1 MQTDYDVIVIGSGF
15 GGSVAALRLT
25 EKNYKVLVIEAG
37 KDFKDRDFAKNSWH
51 LRKFIFAPIIRCFGI
66 QRIHRLPNVIVL
78 AGSGVGGGSLVYANT
93 MYEPPAEFFSQ
104 GPWAKIT
111 NWQKELKPFYGLAK
125 RMLGVT
131 QNPEMTPADI
141 AMKEVAKRLGVED
154 TFKLAP
160 VAVHF
165 GQGPGIEVQDPYF
178 GGVGPSR
185 NGCISCGECMTG
197 CRHNSKNT
205 LTKNYLA
212 LAKQN
217 GAQVISMTT
226 VTGLTTKDGI
236 WHVQTKKTG
245 GIKRTTF
252 QAKEV
257 VLAAGAY
264 NTQKILHKMK
274 LSGKLP
280 NLSDRLG
287 FLSRTNSEALLGAI
301 ADKLPNPDFTRGV
314 AITSSFFPEEQ
325 THVEPVRY
333 GLNSNVMG
341 LLATIFTDGHD
352 EIPRWK
358 IWLKA
363 VLKQPHLFIKN
374 LWVRNWSQKSV
385 IALIMQSLDNS
396 ITVFGKKR
404 KFIGGWKLSSKQG
417 EGKPNPTWLPIA
429 NEVARNLASV
439 IKGKPMGNLG
449 EVINAPFTAHFVGGC
464 TIGINSQEG
473 VIDPYHRVFG
483 YSGLHISDGSTIS
496 GNLGVNPSLTITA
509 QAERQFALWPNRGDI
524 DLRPDF
530 GQPYQ
535 PLNPIAPKSP
545 SVPAG
550 AFAELRL
557 GD

>member
-1 MQTDYDVIVIGSGF
+1 MQTDFDVIVIGSGF

-111 NWQKELKPFYGLAK
+111 NWHKELKPFYGLAK

-185 NGCISCGECMTG
+185 KGCISCGECMTG

-429 NEVARNLASV
+429 NEVARNLANV

-483 YSGLHISDGSTIS
+483 YAGLHISDGSTIS

-545 SVPAG
+545 SVPVG

>member
-1 MQTDYDVIVIGSGF
+1 MQPDYDVIVIGSGF

-25 EKNYKVLVIEAG
+25 EKNYNVLVIEAG
-37 KDFKDRDFAKNSWH
+37 KDFKDHEFAKNSWH
-51 LRKFIFAPIIRCFGI
+51 LRKFLFAPIIRCFGI

-93 MYEPPAEFFSQ
+93 MYEPPAEFFGQ

-111 NWQKELKPFYGLAK
+111 NWHQELLPFYGLAK

-131 QNPEMTPADI
+131 QNPEMTPADV
-141 AMKEVAKRLGVED
+141 AMNEVAKRLGVEQ

-165 GQGPGIEVQDPYF
+165 GQGPGMESQDPYF

-185 NGCISCGECMTG
+185 KGCISCGECMTG

-205 LTKNYLA
+205 LNKNYLA
-212 LAKQN
+212 LAKRN
-217 GAQVISMTT
+217 GAQIISMTT
-226 VTGLTTKDGI
+226 VIGLTNKDGI
-236 WHVQTKKTG
+236 WQVQTKKTG

-264 NTQKILHKMK
+264 NTQKILHEMK

-314 AITSSFFPEEQ
+314 AITSSFFPEDQ

-333 GLNSNVMG
+333 GINSNVMG
-341 LLATIFTDGHD
+341 LLATIFTEGHD

-363 VLKQPHLFIKN
+363 ALKKPHLVIKN
-374 LWVRNWSQKSV
+374 LWVRNWSQKTV

-404 KFIGGWKLSSKQG
+404 KFFGGWKLSSKQG

-429 NEVARNLASV
+429 NEVARNLANV
-439 IKGKPMGNLG
+439 IKGRPMGNLG

-509 QAERQFALWPNRGDI
+509 QAERQFSLWPNQGDI

-535 PLNPIAPKSP
+535 RLNPIAPKSP

-557 GD
+557 SE